1 MNGSAPIYT
10 ISAVAR
16 TLGVPVATLRTWEDR
31 YELVIPER
39 TPGRHR
45 LYTRSQVGQLEFVKA
60 QMDRGASAAEAHRML
75 RDRDHNQTS
84 PSPGANGAASDELIL
99 LAENDPY
106 AADLER
112 HYLQAAGYQ
121 VELALDVEAAAG
133 TIDQRR
139 PSLVVL
145 ELLISGG
152 LGLELCRSIKQRW
165 HPPPVLAVSTL
176 DSRKRALEA
185 GAAAFLTKPLDPS
198 RFTSTVAQL
207 LGSGVSLADR
217 SPAAM

>member
-31 YELVIPER
+31 YGLVIPQR

-45 LYTRSQVGQLEFVKA
+45 LYTRSQVRQLEFVKA
-60 QMDRGASAAEAHRML
+60 QIDGGASAAEAHRML
-75 RDRDHNQTS
+75 GARGDNQTS
-84 PSPGANGAASDELIL
+84 PSAGANGATSPDLIL

-106 AADLER
+106 AADFEC
-112 HYLQAAGYQ
+112 HYLQAAGYE
-121 VELALDVEAAAG
+121 VELALDVDAAAG
-133 TIDQRR
+133 IIDQRR

-152 LGLELCRSIKQRW
+152 LGLDLCRSIKHRKR
-165 HPPPVLAVSTL
+165 PPPVLAVSTL
-176 DSRKRALEA
+176 DSRERALEA

-198 RFTSTVAQL
+198 SFTSTVAQL
-207 LGSGVSLADR
+207 LGSGASLAGQ
-217 SPAAM
+217 SSAAG